1 MKTVLSL
8 QSGAGGYT
16 HGAVAAGYQPIGAIE
31 LNPKVAEIYRQ
42 NLGQITV
49 ANILDCQPRKF
60 ERPDLLLLS
69 PSCRSF
75 SIANPKGAENA
86 IDIAIAKHITKFIKY
101 LQPNAIVLENVEAY
115 AKSTSWSLILASLWE
130 YGYMV
135 QAGKHN
141 AADFGAATSRVRFL
155 ARAVRRGTI
164 WPMVK
169 THGFSRERHIGWHQ
183 AIADLI
189 PDLPSSMLTHAQQKS
204 VQNSQIPVIVER
216 VGYRDAPKTW
226 PADLPIGTIR
236 AHLADDGHGGSRSK
250 YLDIWLPQEQIAK
263 SINTT
268 ALARLQ
274 GFPDNLFWSGR
285 SADDVRAIGDS
296 VVPLVAKLAINSIT
310 A

>member
-1 MKTVLSL
+1 LKTVLSI

-16 HGAVAAGYQPIGAIE
+16 HGAVAAGYTPIGAIE

-49 ANILDCQPRKF
+49 ANILDCKPHKF
-60 ERPDLLLLS
+60 ELPDLLLLS

-75 SIANPKGAENA
+75 SIANPKGSENA
-86 IDIAIAKHITKFIKY
+86 IDISIANHITKFIRK
-101 LQPNAIVLENVEAY
+101 LQPGAIVLENVESY
-115 AKSTSWSLILASLWE
+115 ANSESWRIILASLWHN
-130 YGYMV
+130 GYTV

-141 AADFGAATSRVRFL
+141 AADLGAATSRVRFL
-155 ARAVRRGTI
+155 ARAVKNGTI
-164 WPMVK
+164 HPIAK
-169 THGFSRERHIGWHQ
+169 THGLFLKPYIGWYQ
-183 AIADLI
+183 AIEDLI
-189 PDLPSSMLTHAQQKS
+189 PDLPASMLTPAQQKS

-216 VGYRDAPKTW
+216 IGYRDAPKTW
-226 PADLPIGTIR
+226 PADFPIGTIR

-250 YLDIWLPQEQIAK
+250 YLDIWFPQEQISK

-296 VVPLVAKLAINSIT
+296 VVPLVATRAIESI
-310 A
+310 AY

>member
-16 HGAVAAGYQPIGAIE
+16 HGAVAAGYTPIGAVEI
-31 LNPKVAEIYRQ
+31 NPKVAEIYRQ

-49 ANILDCQPRKF
+49 ADILKCPPRNF

-75 SIANPKGAENA
+75 SIANPKGSENA
-86 IDIAIAKHITKFIKY
+86 ADIAIAKHIAKFIKY
-101 LQPNAIVLENVEAY
+101 LQPNAIMLENVESY
-115 AKSTSWSLILASLWE
+115 AKSTSWQIILASLWQ

-135 QAGKHN
+135 NAGHHN

-164 WPMVK
+164 RPMVK
-169 THGFSRERHIGWHQ
+169 THGFTLTRHVGWHQ

-189 PDLPSSMLTHAQQKS
+189 PDLQASMLTDAQKAS

-216 VGYRDAPKTW
+216 VGWRDAPKTW

-236 AHLADDGHGGSRSK
+236 AHLADDGHGGSRTK

-296 VVPLVAKLAINSIT
+296 VVPLVAKLAIQSI
-310 A
+310 AV